1 MYSKY
6 PRIDKSLIEKYH
18 EGLIA
23 TTCCIG
29 AHVPQAILK
38 NEESEAEKEFKWWLD
53 IFGDDYYIEIQRHQI
68 PEQEIINQRLLQYAK
83 KYKVPVIATNDSH
96 YINEEDA
103 NAHDILL
110 DINIV
115 TGKQIGRAHV

>member
-38 NEESEAEKEFKWWLD
+38 SEEAAAEKNLNGGWIFLARIIILKFKD
-53 IFGDDYYIEIQRHQI
+53 IKFR
-68 PEQEIINQRLLQYAK
+68 NNK
-83 KYKVPVIATNDSH
+83 
-96 YINEEDA
+96 
-103 NAHDILL
+103 
-110 DINIV
+110 
-115 TGKQIGRAHV
+115 